1 MIDRNYCIVFDYQGE
16 DNARDFFAKIADFL
30 LRLDELNQILVSV
43 FNPSIETQIKI
54 QLLEKGSVKLWLK
67 DAISKIDD
75 EDIKRYVNNPKEA
88 IIDIIIKAKKMI
100 LKALDDEKCENIPN
114 MYENLIEKSELK
126 AYGYGI
132 KKTKM
137 LYSVSKLSLAG
148 KEFKKPPM
156 LIIDDVEYIINK
168 NFDYNKLKNAQN
180 KISRI
185 ESEFIIKKPDLT
197 ASSKWELIFNK
208 IIKVDIVDK
217 NFINDLRERKIKLSS
232 GDKIKG
238 TLTIKTFIDENLEIL
253 ESEYTL
259 SDIKGI
265 IAPWFLTKLF

>member
-67 DAISKIDD
+67 DAIAKIDD

-100 LKALDDEKCENIPN
+100 LKALDDEKCENVPN

-137 LYSVSKLSLAG
+137 LYSISKLSLAG

-168 NFDYNKLKNAQN
+168 NFDYNKLKNIQN

-185 ESEFIIKKPDLT
+185 DGEFIIKKPDLT

-265 IAPWFLTKLF
+265 ISP